1 MDMMSRIRDLMD
13 ERDLNQNAVANI
25 AGVSKGAVSQWF
37 SGGFEPKASS
47 LAKLADYFGVSV
59 EYLMTGEGG
68 SVRPSPS
75 KMVPDSV
82 VEGNMSHAGSTTK
95 TRHYQRVTMRAKC
108 MAADMLAESLEDFR

>member
-25 AGVSKGAVSQWF
+25 AGVSKSAVSQWF
-37 SGGFEPKASS
+37 SGVFEPKASS

-59 EYLMTGEGG
+59 EYLMTGEDG

-75 KMVPDSV
+75 RRVPIRV
-82 VEGNMSHAGSTTK
+82 LGAAHAGSTMK